1 MPVRKRRLV
10 LISSSPKNPQSQQP
24 NPLDDLHPEE
34 PRWFAIRVGNR
45 KEKVVVKHLQR
56 DDIETFLP
64 LRERPFNYKSKTGVR
79 QIPLLGGYLF
89 VKIVSREAVK
99 VLQPPFVFGF
109 VKLGR
114 ERRQIKQEEID
125 LLRRLSTDNSFEWVV
140 EEKMATL
147 QPGQLVEICRGPLS
161 GVRGHYI
168 DAKNKKTFVISLG
181 GLDAR
186 LMTYEV
192 SPQDIVPLEGDV
204 QPEDAAQENKG
215 KKKLW

>member
-1 MPVRKRRLV
+1 M
-10 LISSSPKNPQSQQP
+10 LITSSSKNPIPQPP
-24 NPLDDLHPEE
+24 NPLDDLHPVEQ
-34 PRWFAIRVGNR
+34 RWFALRVGNR
-45 KEKVVVKHLQR
+45 KEKVVVKLLER
-56 DDIETFLP
+56 DGIQTFLP

-89 VKIVSREAVK
+89 VKITQQESLK
-99 VLQPPFVFGF
+99 VLQPTYVFGF
-109 VKLGR
+109 VKLGK

-125 LLRRLSTDNSFEWVV
+125 LLRRLSSDSSLEWVV

-161 GVRGHYI
+161 GVRGHYV

-192 SPQDIVPLEGDV
+192 SPKDVIPLDGDV
-204 QPEDAAQENKG
+204 QTEEPKQEDKG